1 MGSVPVGRKKR
12 ADTTGGPQTFR
23 SPTAVVIWWVWLLFA
38 AANLIDL
45 AVQGR
50 DHLSLV
56 AAAILVLATGVAYVT
71 AQRPR
76 IVADSSGITVVNP
89 LRDHHVGWAG
99 VTKVDLA
106 DLLRVHC
113 RGEPGQE
120 KIIYAWAVHYSRRRK
135 LAGETRVRRQAA
147 RASSGRPSLGTFGL
161 GSGYGSGRRDPGF
174 GSPPGPRR
182 RPRRTPSG
190 SSGCSATT
198 RPPPGPRR
206 SGPAAPWRSPAPGPG
221 PRSNR
226 LGSNPLGS
234 NPLGLNPLSSEPA
247 GLEPA
252 GLEPAGDAAADS
264 RIAGWLEPLTST
276 WDRTALLALLIPAL
290 ILLAAILF

>member
-12 ADTTGGPQTFR
+12 ADVTGGPQTFR

-76 IVADSSGITVVNP
+76 IVADSAGITVVNP

-113 RGEPGQE
+113 RGEPGQDRE

-135 LAGETRVRRQAA
+135 LAAETRVRRQAA
-147 RASSGRPSLGTFGL
+147 RASSGRPSLGSFGL
-161 GSGYGSGRRDPGF
+161 GGGYGNARRDFGYGGAPGAEAT
-174 GSPPGPRR
+174 SSAEADAERIV
-182 RPRRTPSG
+182 RTLSEYVTAAQAEAVWANG
-190 SSGCSATT
+190 TVEIAGA
-198 RPPPGPRR
+198 
-206 SGPAAPWRSPAPGPG
+206 GPAGEI
-221 PRSNR
+221 
-226 LGSNPLGS
+226 
-234 NPLGLNPLSSEPA
+234 EPA
-247 GLEPA
+247 GIEPA
-252 GLEPAGDAAADS
+252 GGAAVDPRA
-264 RIAGWLEPLTST
+264 AGWLKPLTST

-290 ILLAAILF
+290 ILLVVALV